1 MLTRQGWLTG
11 AAAVAL
17 VAAGRLFGI
26 FELFVLGA
34 AVAGVLVIA
43 AGSVWATRLQL
54 GVARRLD
61 PPRVHAGSPARV
73 ELHVTN
79 ESGRR
84 TPVLRLH
91 DPVTGTRGASLL
103 VAPVAPSASVRAAY
117 LLPTE
122 RRGVLG
128 VGPLRV
134 TVADPFGL
142 TASSL
147 TTVGRS
153 ELVVYP
159 RMDRI
164 TSLAPAPGR
173 DSSSATRQPNT
184 LGRTGD
190 DFYALRPYVIGDDL
204 RRVHWPSTARHGE
217 LMIRQHE
224 LPTHERTTVVLDNRA
239 AAHSAASFELAV
251 SAAASVLNAAV
262 QRADQVRLVTT
273 SGLDSGFEV
282 GRAQLE
288 GCLLHL
294 ATAQIEPGASLHRSL
309 ELLARKASGGTLVL
323 VAAALAASD
332 LRRLSSLSLRFGR
345 VVTVMFEPSSWD
357 PSGVDQAAP
366 GLSNLVRV
374 TAGTPF
380 AQAWNDR
387 FGPPTASPT
396 AAPLA
401 AAAGAP

>member
-1 MLTRQGWLTG
+1 MMLTRQGWLTG
-11 AAAVAL
+11 VAAIAL
-17 VAAGRLFGI
+17 LAAGRLFGI

-34 AVAGVLVIA
+34 AVAGVLAIA
-43 AGSVWATRLQL
+43 AGWVRATRLQL
-54 GVARRLD
+54 GVSRRLE

-79 ESGRR
+79 ESTRR

-103 VAPVAPSASVRAAY
+103 VAPVAPTAAVRAAY

-122 RRGVLG
+122 HRGVLR

-142 TASSL
+142 SASSL

-159 RMDRI
+159 RIDHI
-164 TSLAPAPGR
+164 SSLPPAAGR
-173 DSSSATRQPNT
+173 DSSSATRQPNA

-204 RRVHWPSTARHGE
+204 RRVHWPSTARHDE

-224 LPTHERTTVVLDNRA
+224 LPTHERTTVLLDVRA
-239 AAHSAASFELAV
+239 AAHAAASFELAV

-262 QRADQVRLVTT
+262 DRADHVRLVTT
-273 SGLDSGFEV
+273 GGLDSGFAA
-282 GRAQLE
+282 GRSQLE
-288 GCLLHL
+288 SCLLQL
-294 ATAQIEPGASLHRSL
+294 ATVAVDRTASLNRSL
-309 ELLARKASGGTLVL
+309 ELLAGRAAGGTLVI
-323 VAAALAASD
+323 VAAALATSD
-332 LRRLSSLSLRFGR
+332 LLRLNGLGLRYGR
-345 VVTVMFEPSSWD
+345 VVTVVFEPSSWD
-357 PSGVDQAAP
+357 PSGVDQAP
-366 GLSNLVRV
+366 PTGLANLVRV
-374 TAGTPF
+374 TAEAPF
-380 AQAWNDR
+380 AKAWDDR
-387 FGPPTASPT
+387 FAAYGNASV
-396 AAPLA
+396 ARLA
-401 AAAGAP
+401 EARR

>member
-17 VAAGRLFGI
+17 LAAGRLFGL
-26 FELFVLGA
+26 FELFVLGTV
-34 AVAGVLVIA
+34 VAGVLA
-43 AGSVWATRLQL
+43 MAGAWVWATRLQL
-54 GVARRLD
+54 GVARRLE

-79 ESGRR
+79 ESSRR

-103 VAPVAPSASVRAAY
+103 VAPVAPTAAVRAAY
-117 LLPTE
+117 LLPTD
-122 RRGVLG
+122 RRGVLE

-142 TASSL
+142 AASSL

-159 RMDRI
+159 RVLPI
-164 TSLAPAPGR
+164 APLPAATGR
-173 DSSSATRQPNT
+173 DSSAAIRHPNA

-190 DFYALRPYVIGDDL
+190 DFYALRPYVIGDDM

-224 LPTHERTTVVLDNRA
+224 LPTHERTTVLLDVRA
-239 AAHSAASFELAV
+239 SAHSAPSFELAV
-251 SAAASVLNAAV
+251 SAAASVLTAV
-262 QRADQVRLVTT
+262 ARTDQVRLVTT
-273 SGLDSGFEV
+273 GGLDSGFGS
-282 GRAQLE
+282 GRPQLE
-288 GCLLHL
+288 SCLLHL
-294 ATAQIEPGASLHRSL
+294 ATCELDRRATLHRSL
-309 ELLARKASGGTLVL
+309 ELLSRKSSSGTLVII
-323 VAAALAASD
+323 AAALAASD
-332 LRRLSSLSLRFGR
+332 LRRIDGLTRRFGR
-345 VVTVMFEPSSWD
+345 VVTVVFEPSSWD

-366 GLSNLVRV
+366 PGLAHLVRA
-374 TAGTPF
+374 TADSPF
-380 AQAWNDR
+380 EQSWDRQFGGATAQA
-387 FGPPTASPT
+387 PPLSTVVP
-396 AAPLA
+396 
-401 AAAGAP
+401 